1 MGTMACWWSAEIP
14 SGLVDDLAAG
24 GLDCRTRA
32 LGDLDAL
39 ERHRFAHGPREH
51 DLGALGFHRHHA
63 RLFQRLQVDGL
74 ALDPRQLAEPHFGA
88 RRRHGGTEADLRQ
101 PPLNRHLA
109 ALEPYLVV
117 AALAGALSLDAAAAG
132 LALAGG
138 GAAPHAQPGA
148 LGAGRGLQCVESHG
162 HDLSLARLLDLEEMR
177 RRLDHAAILRRVGDR
192 DRLADAPQAEAARAG
207 GDVGE
212 LSVQALDERDFQ
224 LLSWCC
230 VHVRQPVVISSR
242 VLPRFAAISSGERIF
257 ASAFTVART
266 TLIGL

>member
-1 MGTMACWWSAEIP
+1 
-14 SGLVDDLAAG
+14 
-24 GLDCRTRA
+24 
-32 LGDLDAL
+32 L
-39 ERHRFAHGPREH
+39 ERHGLRERAREH
-51 DLGALGFHRHHA
+51 DLGALGLHRNHA
-63 RLFQRLQVDGL
+63 RLLQGLEVDGL
-74 ALDPRQLAEPHFGA
+74 ALDPRQLTEPDFGTGG
-88 RRRHGGTEADLRQ
+88 RHGGAEADFRQ
-101 PPLNRHLA
+101 PALNGHLA
-109 ALEPYLVV
+109 ALEPYLVI

-138 GAAPHAQPGA
+138 GATPHAQPGA

-162 HDLSLARLLDLEEMR
+162 HGSSLARLLDLEEVHR
-177 RRLDHAAILRRVGDR
+177 GLDHAAILRSIGDR

-212 LSVQALDERDFQ
+212 LTVQALDERDLQ

-266 TLIGL
+266 TLIGLREP